1 MAEYHKKKEIK
12 STHSINV
19 HSKCLSIQTPKYFTK
34 QDDTDQWLKLSGKKC
49 LQVLP
54 DNFNQRSV
62 SKNCAFSSKYVK
74 FSFGNIEL

>member
-34 QDDTDQWLKLSGKKC
+34 QDDTDQ
-49 LQVLP
+49 
-54 DNFNQRSV
+54 
-62 SKNCAFSSKYVK
+62 
-74 FSFGNIEL
+74 